1 MELPKPQTDLLHGHR
16 HRTPEL
22 AEPVELSHS
31 DVQLRH
37 LTLERPGHDPLA
49 QSFEAIHFRLHQ
61 AAPVIPAPLLPNPAT
76 QPLAGTQGFVA

>member
-1 MELPKPQTDLLHGHR
+1 MELPKPQTDLLHGHH

-37 LTLERPGHDPLA
+37 LTLERPGHHPIT
-49 QSFEAIHFRLHQ
+49 QPFETVHLRFHQ
-61 AAPVIPAPLLPNPAT
+61 TTAVISALTAPLCNK
-76 QPLAGTQGFVA
+76 AGSERESAW